1 MKKILTGIFLLI
13 LTLGGVSAGIKLPH
27 SLNPKNIPQES
38 SVRTN
43 VAKPIIKISEIGT
56 PKILRI
62 PKIKVDANI
71 ESLGLDK
78 EKAMDVPKDSDNAG
92 WFNLGVKPGEKGNGV
107 LDGHLDKASG
117 APAVF
122 WNLAKLVAGDKIIVT
137 DEKGTDRTF
146 SVVRIAQYPYDNFP
160 LQEVFGPSDKAML
173 NLISCNG
180 TWNSLTHNYSKRTV
194 VYSQLSE

>member
-1 MKKILTGIFLLI
+1 MKKILTGLFLFI
-13 LTLGGVSAGIKLPH
+13 LTLGGVAAGTNLSH
-27 SLNPKNIPQES
+27 SLNHKQIPQAS
-38 SVRTN
+38 LVN
-43 VAKPIIKISEIGT
+43 AKTAKLTVKLAVPGN

-71 ESLGLDK
+71 ESVGLDK

-122 WNLAKLVAGDKIIVT
+122 WNVANLVSGDKIIVT

-146 SVVRIAQYPYDNFP
+146 SVIKIAQYPYDNFP
-160 LQEVFGPSDKAML
+160 LQEVFGSSDKAML

-194 VYSQLSE
+194 VYSQLSK